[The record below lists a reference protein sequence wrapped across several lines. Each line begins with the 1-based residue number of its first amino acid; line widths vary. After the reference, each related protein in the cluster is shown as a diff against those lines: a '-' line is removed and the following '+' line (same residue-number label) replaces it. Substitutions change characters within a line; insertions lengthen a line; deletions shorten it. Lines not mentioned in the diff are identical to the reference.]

1 MRWSDPRE
9 AVDVGIGFVGFFA
22 VAFFVITLV
31 CELTGQP
38 ALVWALIT
46 LVLVLLFVAL
56 WQARRRIIAARL
68 RAREEQAASENL

>member
-22 VAFFVITLV
+22 FAFFVITLV

-38 ALVWALIT
+38 ALIWALVT
-46 LVLVLLFVAL
+46 LVLVLLLVAL
-56 WQARRRIIAARL
+56 WQARRRILAARL
-68 RAREEQAASENL
+68 RVQQEQAASEQL

>member
-9 AVDVGIGFVGFFA
+9 AVDVGLGFVGFFA

-38 ALVWALIT
+38 ALTWALIT

-56 WQARRRIIAARL
+56 WQARRRILAARL
-68 RAREEQAASENL
+68 RALEEQASSEQL

>member
-9 AVDVGIGFVGFFA
+9 AVDVGLGFVGFFA

-38 ALVWALIT
+38 ALAWALIT

-56 WQARRRIIAARL
+56 WQARRRILAARL
-68 RAREEQAASENL
+68 RAEEERADTEHS

>member
-38 ALVWALIT
+38 ALVWALVT
-46 LVLVLLFVAL
+46 LVLVLLLVAL

-68 RAREEQAASENL
+68 RAHEEQTASENL